1 MLTWMDKKMKVV
13 TQSQQTI
20 LKALSCSMEEL
31 AVEALDSHHEIV
43 AKSISMMQQQEVRT
57 SGILGSRFST
67 KYRLYTLL
75 DGYCKNEQGS
85 LFFRD
90 EIKLATDDI
99 YNYPLYEN
107 AKYILGQQLKRG
119 ARIDDIIDLVIE
131 LRKND
136 ELCIINEE
144 EAIQRDPQI
153 ICSMGLRNV

>member
-1 MLTWMDKKMKVV
+1 
-13 TQSQQTI
+13 
-20 LKALSCSMEEL
+20 MEEL
-31 AVEALDSHHEIV
+31 PVEALDSHHEIV
-43 AKSISMMQQQEVRT
+43 SKSISMMQQQEVRT

-75 DGYCKNEQGS
+75 DGYCKSEQNS
-85 LFFRD
+85 LFFKD

-107 AKYILGQQLKRG
+107 AKYILGQQLKKG
-119 ARIDDIIDLVIE
+119 ARIDDIVDMVIE

-144 EAIQRDPQI
+144 EAMQRDPQI
-153 ICSMGLRNV
+153 ICSMGLSNVL